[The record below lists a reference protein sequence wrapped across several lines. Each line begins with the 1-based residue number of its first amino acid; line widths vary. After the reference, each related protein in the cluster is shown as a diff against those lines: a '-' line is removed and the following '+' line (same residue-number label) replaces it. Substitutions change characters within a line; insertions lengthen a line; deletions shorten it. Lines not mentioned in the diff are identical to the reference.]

1 MIGWKT
7 FCGSGILV
15 RRTKF
20 ITLFFKSLFSSFQNR
35 SFGAWQR
42 GECVCGGGV
51 VMPRRPRETL
61 QQVRSRLTREQA
73 ERTRKRVEEL
83 LVQSKHETCEQEQA
97 EEESEVRQL
106 LCQSRQLL
114 REVEEERK
122 GTIRVSLCCC
132 YCIVCCVVCIV
143 FCLISV
149 LTLVVRQQQTDN
161 GK

>member
-1 MIGWKT
+1 MEKILWFRNFGGKNQIHYVVFQISFFFLSKSKLWRVAAWRV
-7 FCGSGILV
+7 CG
-15 RRTKF
+15 R
-20 ITLFFKSLFSSFQNR
+20 
-35 SFGAWQR
+35 
-42 GECVCGGGV
+42 GGGV
-51 VMPRRPRETL
+51 AMPRRPRETL
-61 QQVRSRLTREQA
+61 EQVRSRLTREQA

-83 LVQSKHETCEQEQA
+83 LVQSTHETGEQEQA

-161 GK
+161 DE

>member
-1 MIGWKT
+1 
-7 FCGSGILV
+7 
-15 RRTKF
+15 
-20 ITLFFKSLFSSFQNR
+20 
-35 SFGAWQR
+35 
-42 GECVCGGGV
+42 
-51 VMPRRPRETL
+51 
-61 QQVRSRLTREQA
+61 
-73 ERTRKRVEEL
+73 
-83 LVQSKHETCEQEQA
+83 
-97 EEESEVRQL
+97 